1 MRNTRSQPCTH
12 LIWWWNGWVTPPDG
26 GLEPT
31 TSCRSTERGWA
42 EDSWAELSS
51 YLLPARIVT
60 HLSREFNWKATRVH
74 SVQPHVH
81 SSVIATGTR
90 FILNPIFSI
99 CTCTITVHTWTNT
112 NGTADLHYYNHSH
125 VKSTQRRPHNNHSP
139 LIVSVHIHSSSPA
152 FRFLYLNK
160 RLTPLFP
167 VTFTDL
173 ESDWRNW

>member
-1 MRNTRSQPCTH
+1 MDESHHLMGVWSQLQAAVP
-12 LIWWWNGWVTPPDG
+12 LRGV
-26 GLEPT
+26 
-31 TSCRSTERGWA
+31 ERRT
-42 EDSWAELSS
+42 AELSW
-51 YLLPARIVT
+51 AVT
-60 HLSREFNWKATRVH
+60 CCQPGSWHISAGNLTGKRREFTQCNHMYTLQWSRQEPDSSLIQYLAYAH
-74 SVQPHVH
+74 VQLLYIHEQTQ
-81 SSVIATGTR
+81 TGT
-90 FILNPIFSI
+90 
-99 CTCTITVHTWTNT
+99 T
-112 NGTADLHYYNHSH
+112 DLHYYNHSH